1 MIRIAVVRAVRLTR
15 TVAHLGVAV
24 WKLAF
29 HAPLWSARTHRRQ
42 VARWA
47 RKVFAISGMEL
58 HTTGVAPGPG
68 RPVLYVANHVSWLDI
83 YALLALADMRFVA
96 KSEVRDWPVVGKLAQ
111 RLGTLFID
119 RQRRAAS
126 RTTNAAIATLLAR
139 GEAVCVFP
147 EGTTT
152 DGRRIEPF
160 RASLLE
166 PAALGAVTVQPVA
179 IRYTTASGDVA
190 EAALFIDDMSLPE
203 SLWRLMGA
211 RGVRAE
217 VHFLAPIDAE
227 GSDRRQLAARAEEA
241 IAAQLGVPVRS
252 RPREMPAIAGEG
264 AIAFDLVAR

>member
-1 MIRIAVVRAVRLTR
+1 MIRVIRLSR
-15 TVAHLGVAV
+15 TLVHLGVAV
-24 WKLAF
+24 WKLSF

-47 RKVFAISGMEL
+47 RKVFAISGMDL
-58 HTTGVAPGPG
+58 RTTGVAPEPG

-83 YALLALADMRFVA
+83 YALLAVSDMRFVA
-96 KSEVRDWPVVGKLAQ
+96 KSEVRDWPVVGTLAQ

-126 RTTNAAIATLLAR
+126 RTTNAAIAALLAR
-139 GEAVCVFP
+139 GDAVCVFP

-152 DGRRIEPF
+152 DGRRVEPF

-166 PAALGAVTVQPVA
+166 PAVLGAVTVQPVA
-179 IRYTTASGDVA
+179 IRYTTASGELS

-203 SLWRLMGA
+203 SLWRPMGEHGL
-211 RGVRAE
+211 RPE
-217 VHFLAPIDAE
+217 VHFLLPIDAQ
-227 GSDRRQLAARAEEA
+227 GCDRRQLAARAEES

-252 RPREMPAIAGEG
+252 QPREQFAIAGEG
-264 AIAFDLVAR
+264 AIAFDLAAR

>member
-1 MIRIAVVRAVRLTR
+1 
-15 TVAHLGVAV
+15 
-24 WKLAF
+24 
-29 HAPLWSARTHRRQ
+29 
-42 VARWA
+42 
-47 RKVFAISGMEL
+47 VFAISGMEL
-58 HTTGVAPGPG
+58 HTTGVAPEPG

-83 YALLALADMRFVA
+83 YALLAISDMRFVA
-96 KSEVRDWPVVGKLAQ
+96 KSEVRDWPVVGRLAQ

-126 RTTNAAIATLLAR
+126 RTTNAAMATLLAR

-152 DGRRIEPF
+152 DGRRVEPF

-166 PAALGAVTVQPVA
+166 PAVLGAVTVQPVA
-179 IRYTTASGDVA
+179 IRYTAVSGELS

-211 RGVRAE
+211 RGLRAE
-217 VHFLAPIDAE
+217 VHFLEPIDAK
-227 GSDRRQLAARAEEA
+227 GSDRRQLAARAEQA

-252 RPREMPAIAGEG
+252 QPREQPAVAGEG
-264 AIAFDLVAR
+264 AIAFDLAAR